1 MTMISQTNMIITD
14 LQGLYEDIITMIDNQ
29 SVTEQAIILLVLV
42 CVFLLQT
49 SSISYAGE
57 TKKIRLGSKSVC
69 RRYLLSSL
77 RSWSVSGQVQFKCF
91 LTKA

>member
-1 MTMISQTNMIITD
+1 MTMNSQTNMMITD

-57 TKKIRLGSKSVC
+57 TKKISQARQLV
-69 RRYLLSSL
+69 
-77 RSWSVSGQVQFKCF
+77 
-91 LTKA
+91 